1 MTRPKL
7 IKENDL
13 AKQEIIDKLLLD
25 IPNMEVKVYDE
36 LMRFLDQFARSGD
49 VFADVMTA
57 EKLIEL
63 ESGLKGI
70 LLNNGY
76 YSKVDV
82 FIKDFSKISANTNA
96 ILDSGGFPTQI
107 IQLTD
112 IERKWQGLTAETLI
126 NSGIRD
132 DFQRPI
138 LQILDDAITY
148 GKGIASTR
156 ETLREYV
163 LGGQDTS
170 GKLKSYLTQTARD
183 STNQMQGQQ
192 VQSVA
197 NAIGYA
203 GIRYTGGTLLDS
215 RGQCTRWI
223 EELNGFIHKEKI
235 KDEISLAYKNQ
246 RLKKV
251 DGNHKWGGMMP
262 NTNEDN
268 FMVKRGGYNC
278 THAAF
283 PTRKK

>member
-1 MTRPKL
+1 MTKIFNQNERS
-7 IKENDL
+7 
-13 AKQEIIDKLLLD
+13 KQEIIDRLLLD

-36 LMRFLDQFARSGD
+36 LMKFLDQFGRAGD

-63 ESGLKGI
+63 EGGIRAI

-76 YSKVDV
+76 YNQVDV
-82 FIKDFSKISANTNA
+82 FIKDFGKISANTKT
-96 ILDSGGFPTQI
+96 ILDSTGYSTQI

-163 LGGQDTS
+163 LGGKDTS

-183 STNQMQGQQ
+183 SMNQMQGQQ

-197 NAIGYA
+197 NSVGYI

-223 EELNGFIHKEKI
+223 EHLNGFIPKEKL
-235 KDEISLAYKNQ
+235 KAEISLAYKNQ

-251 DGNHKWGGMMP
+251 DGRHKWGGMMP